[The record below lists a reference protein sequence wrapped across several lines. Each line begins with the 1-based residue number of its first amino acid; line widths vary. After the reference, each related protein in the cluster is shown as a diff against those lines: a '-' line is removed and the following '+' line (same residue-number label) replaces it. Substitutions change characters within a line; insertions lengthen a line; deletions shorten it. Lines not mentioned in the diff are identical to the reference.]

1 MNLGKTMT
9 TMRHAASQSQYQNGS
24 STRDKPVANRIEGR
38 ATVFSRLPG
47 ALARAALVVLLIAIP
62 TAMLS
67 TATADTGAFV
77 SLVAIFAALFTLVE
91 YTAASPSIVEFRSAP
106 PFNRLRFGALFL
118 TVVLLTIIAQGS
130 EATSSISQLLQALG
144 QRVASSIDIPYSP
157 VRLMLLMMP
166 QDTDPAVVD
175 SLRVSSGIS
184 YLISLLSIVCFI
196 ILLRMRRWPKRNG
209 TFNVWVNL
217 PTFDPTAGGDV
228 VDRLNRDSQVNIILG
243 FLLPFVIPAFL
254 KFTQVVIGPI
264 VLDDP
269 QTMIWMVTAWA
280 FLPASLLMRG
290 VALSRVAQ
298 LIYTQRKRAYE
309 QAIADG
315 MLPA

>member
-1 MNLGKTMT
+1 MAI
-9 TMRHAASQSQYQNGS
+9 MRQAAPQSQHRNGS
-24 STRDKPVANRIEGR
+24 STRGKPAADRIEGSR
-38 ATVFSRLPG
+38 AVFSRLPG
-47 ALARAALVVLLIAIP
+47 AFARAALVVLLIIMP
-62 TAMLS
+62 SAMLS
-67 TATADTGAFV
+67 TATLDSGVFV

-91 YTAASPSIVEFRSAP
+91 YMAASPSIVEFRSAP

-118 TVVLLTIIAQGS
+118 TVLLLSIMVQGS
-130 EATSSISQLLQALG
+130 EATSSLSQFLQVVG

-166 QDTDPAVVD
+166 EGTDPVVVD
-175 SLRVSSGIS
+175 NLRIGAGIS
-184 YLISLLSIVCFI
+184 YLISLLSIVSFV

-228 VDRLNRDSQVNIILG
+228 VDRLNRDSQFNIILG
-243 FLLPFVIPAFL
+243 FLLPFLIPAFL

-298 LIYTQRKRAYE
+298 LIYKQRKRAYE
-309 QAIADG
+309 QAVADG

>member
-1 MNLGKTMT
+1 MT
-9 TMRHAASQSQYQNGS
+9 RQGIASDRNEGS
-24 STRDKPVANRIEGR
+24 KA
-38 ATVFSRLPG
+38 VFSRLPG
-47 ALARAALVVLLIAIP
+47 ALARAALVVLLIVIP
-62 TAMLS
+62 STMLPS
-67 TATADTGAFV
+67 AGLDSGMFV

-91 YTAASPSIVEFRSAP
+91 YTATSPSIVEFRSAP

-118 TVVLLTIIAQGS
+118 TVLILSTIVQGS
-130 EATSSISQLLQALG
+130 EGTSSLTMLLQVVG
-144 QRVASSIDIPYSP
+144 ERVATSIDIPYSP

-166 QDTDPAVVD
+166 DDTSPAVID
-175 SLRVSSGIS
+175 NLRIGAGLS
-184 YLISLLSIVCFI
+184 YLISLLSIVCFV

-217 PTFDPTAGGDV
+217 PTFD
-228 VDRLNRDSQVNIILG
+228 
-243 FLLPFVIPAFL
+243 L
-254 KFTQVVIGPI
+254 KITQVAIGPI
-264 VLDDP
+264 VLDNP

-298 LIYTQRKRAYE
+298 LIYKQRKRAYE
-309 QAIADG
+309 KAIADG

>member
-1 MNLGKTMT
+1 MVVTPNGVTFLLSYGCNAAPLPSQNSPTDFPIVNHSLRDEMNLGKTMT

-118 TVVLLTIIAQGS
+118 TVVLL
-130 EATSSISQLLQALG
+130 
-144 QRVASSIDIPYSP
+144 D
-157 VRLMLLMMP
+157 
-166 QDTDPAVVD
+166 AV
-175 SLRVSSGIS
+175 
-184 YLISLLSIVCFI
+184 
-196 ILLRMRRWPKRNG
+196 
-209 TFNVWVNL
+209 
-217 PTFDPTAGGDV
+217 
-228 VDRLNRDSQVNIILG
+228 
-243 FLLPFVIPAFL
+243 
-254 KFTQVVIGPI
+254 
-264 VLDDP
+264 DD
-269 QTMIWMVTAWA
+269 AA
-280 FLPASLLMRG
+280 RH
-290 VALSRVAQ
+290 
-298 LIYTQRKRAYE
+298 
-309 QAIADG
+309 
-315 MLPA
+315 